1 MASSA
6 STTTTTTALLLLL
19 LAGVV
24 LGAAR
29 PHVGGGAGAGDDEL
43 LEGQRCDLV
52 EELPGQPPELSFRQF
67 SGYVTV
73 NESHGRALFYWFVEA
88 DCDVRTK
95 PLVLWLNGGPGCS
108 SLGYGAMQ
116 ELGPLL
122 IQKGTPELRLNP
134 ESWNKEANMLFLE
147 SPAGVG
153 FSYTNTSEDLRQ
165 FGDNLT
171 ADDAYTFLVNWFERF
186 PHMKAHEFYLAGE
199 SYAGHY
205 VPQLAEKIVEMNK
218 QVNESQRINFKGFM
232 IGNAAV
238 DDASDDRGM
247 VDYAWDHAIIS
258 DELYA
263 AIGQECDFARNNGSS
278 DFAGGDR
285 PPSAACIRAMNAFYA
300 AFNDIDIYSLYTPV
314 CTDDTTSSSS
324 SSRARQLA
332 RRGHHLAAAAAAGDA
347 GHGRRLARRLRY
359 SDYDP
364 CLDEYTV
371 AYLNRADVQA
381 ALHANVSGAISYPW
395 DACSEALFRGWRD
408 SPATTLPAIKR
419 MVDAGLRVWVY
430 SGDTDARVPVTSTR
444 YALRKLGLAT
454 AKPWREWF
462 TSEQVGGYTAV
473 YDGGLTYATVRGA
486 GHMVPT
492 ITPVQAR
499 QLFAHFL
506 AGKELPA
513 RPVEAK
519 AA

>member
-1 MASSA
+1 MVSPAW
-6 STTTTTTALLLLL
+6 TVLLL
-19 LAGVV
+19 LAVHGASTAATGATV
-24 LGAAR
+24 LSR
-29 PHVGGGAGAGDDEL
+29 E
-43 LEGQRCDLV
+43 QQCDLV
-52 EELPGQPPELSFRQF
+52 EALPGQPPEAEFRQF
-67 SGYVTV
+67 AGYVTV
-73 NESHGRALFYWFVEA
+73 NETHGRALFYWFVEA
-88 DCDVRTK
+88 TCDVDTK

-108 SLGYGAMQ
+108 SLGFGAIQ

-153 FSYTNTSEDLRQ
+153 FSYTNTTDDLSQ
-165 FGDNLT
+165 FGDALT
-171 ADDAYTFLVNWFERF
+171 AEDAYTFLVEWLERF
-186 PHMKAHEFYLAGE
+186 PQMKSHDFYLAGE

-218 QVNESQRINFKGFM
+218 QVPKSRRINFKGFM
-232 IGNAAV
+232 IGNAAL

-263 AIGQECDFARNNGSS
+263 AINRDCDFAQNGNDS
-278 DFAGGDR
+278 DFSGDGH
-285 PPSAACIRAMNAFYA
+285 PSAACVSAMNDFYG

-314 CTDDTTSSSS
+314 CTDDGDDSSSH
-324 SSRARQLA
+324 AKHNLQP
-332 RRGHHLAAAAAAGDA
+332 RRLPGG
-347 GHGRRLARRLRY
+347 GGGGRLARRLRY

-364 CLDEYTV
+364 CLDKYTV
-371 AYLNRADVQA
+371 AYLNRADVQE
-381 ALHANVSGAISYPW
+381 ALHANVSGSIPYSWAG
-395 DACSEALFRGWRD
+395 CSDDLFRSWQD
-408 SPATTLPAIKR
+408 SPASTLPAIKR

-444 YALRKLGLAT
+444 YALRKLKLAT
-454 AKPWREWF
+454 VKQWREWF
-462 TSEQVGGYTAV
+462 TSDQVGGYTVV
-473 YDGGLTYATVRGA
+473 YDGLTYVTVRGA

-492 ITPVQAR
+492 VTPVQAR

-506 AGKELPA
+506 AGEELPST
-513 RPVEAK
+513 PVDA
-519 AA
+519 